1 MAVVSSLPPASVPPA
16 VVPASAGRP
25 PLTGAR
31 LTWYFLQGQLARYR
45 RVWRGSII
53 SSVLSPLLFL
63 AAMGVSLGRLVDHGP
78 RASSFGVTG
87 SGHPVTYLLFVAP
100 GLLAA
105 TAMQTAIGESTYPV
119 LGSLRWERTY
129 TAAIVSPLSPAT
141 IYLGHQLWMLFR
153 IALTSTCFFL
163 VMVLFGA
170 VRFEGPLGLGPVFA
184 LLASFLLGAAFTA
197 PIAAWAITQTRDA
210 GFAIVFRF
218 IMIPLFL
225 FSGTFFPVSQL
236 PAVIQPLA
244 YATPLWHGV
253 DLCRSLALGT
263 ATVGSVLGH
272 VAYLVGVIG
281 IGLWYGSR
289 TFRRRLNP

>member
-1 MAVVSSLPPASVPPA
+1 MAALSPAPPAAAPV
-16 VVPASAGRP
+16 SAQRP

-45 RVWRGSII
+45 RVWRGSVI

-78 RASSFGVTG
+78 RASEFGVTG

-105 TAMQTAIGESTYPV
+105 TAMQTGIGESTYPV

-153 IALTSTCFFL
+153 VALTSTCFFV
-163 VMVLFGA
+163 VMIAFGA

-184 LLASFLLGAAFTA
+184 LPASFLLGAAFTA

-210 GFAIVFRF
+210 GFSIVFRF
-218 IMIPLFL
+218 VMIPLFL
-225 FSGTFFPVSQL
+225 FSGTFFPVTQL
-236 PAVIQPLA
+236 PAALRPIA

-253 DLCRSLALGT
+253 DLCRGLTLGT
-263 ATVGSVLGH
+263 ASAGAVLVH
-272 VAYLVGVIG
+272 VLYLSAFVAAGVWFGFRAY
-281 IGLWYGSR
+281 
-289 TFRRRLNP
+289 RRRLGV